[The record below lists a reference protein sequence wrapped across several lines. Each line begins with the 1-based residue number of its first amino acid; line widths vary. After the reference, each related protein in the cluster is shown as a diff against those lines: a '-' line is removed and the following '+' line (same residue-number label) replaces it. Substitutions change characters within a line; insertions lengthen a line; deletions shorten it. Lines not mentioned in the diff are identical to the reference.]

1 MSHAG
6 MSGHDWPDAPV
17 QFVAMW
23 MAMMVP
29 MMLPSLVPALR
40 GCYQV
45 VDRPGARLHAARST
59 AATAFGYYAV
69 WAVVGVATV
78 PLGAALASL
87 ERWLP
92 ALAHARPLVV
102 GVVAILAGAVQLST
116 WKARHLTSCRT
127 SSRSDGVTPARGTI
141 GWRHG
146 VHLGVH
152 CCLSCAGPMAILLAA
167 GVMNPRAM
175 AVATAAITIERLAPD
190 GVRAAR
196 ALGVLAIVAGCM
208 IAAHATQSVSASA
221 FTFANGSMAMERYG
235 AGVVRGAAPL
245 VTTTASR
252 RMPRRAARAGRAAGR

>member
-6 MSGHDWPDAPV
+6 MSGHDWPGAPV

-40 GCYQV
+40 GYYQV
-45 VDRPGARLHAARST
+45 VDRPGATLHPARST
-59 AATAFGYYAV
+59 AAMAVGYYAV
-69 WAVVGVATV
+69 WALVGVAMV
-78 PLGAALASL
+78 PSGAALASL

-92 ALAHARPLVV
+92 ALAHARPLLV
-102 GVVAILAGAVQLST
+102 GVVAILAGAVQFSR
-116 WKARHLTSCRT
+116 WKARHLTRCRAMPKGNG
-127 SSRSDGVTPARGTI
+127 SSPARGTV

-146 VHLGVH
+146 VRLGVH

-175 AVATAAITIERLAPD
+175 AVATLAITVERLAPD

-196 ALGVLAIVAGCM
+196 ALGVLAIAAGLL
-208 IAAHATQSVSASA
+208 I
-221 FTFANGSMAMERYG
+221 
-235 AGVVRGAAPL
+235 
-245 VTTTASR
+245 
-252 RMPRRAARAGRAAGR
+252 AARACVAPLGMPRCASTHPACATGSKDLPHGQPALHAAGQHVQHGEPRRTRG